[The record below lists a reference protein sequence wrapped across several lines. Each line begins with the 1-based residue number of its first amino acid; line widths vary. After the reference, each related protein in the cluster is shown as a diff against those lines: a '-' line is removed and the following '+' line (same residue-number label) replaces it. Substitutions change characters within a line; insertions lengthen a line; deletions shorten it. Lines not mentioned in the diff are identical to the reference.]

1 MKLYRLWASTLQNKL
16 NNAIMNLIQKIKAH
30 KNSAFPKVNCNKK
43 LIIYTEFT
51 IQKKN
56 ISNSTQ
62 RKLNMGVRKE
72 SQNQMLPNL
81 FPVTYHQ
88 A

>member
-1 MKLYRLWASTLQNKL
+1 
-16 NNAIMNLIQKIKAH
+16 MNLIQKIKAH

-72 SQNQMLPNL
+72 SQN
-81 FPVTYHQ
+81 
-88 A
+88 